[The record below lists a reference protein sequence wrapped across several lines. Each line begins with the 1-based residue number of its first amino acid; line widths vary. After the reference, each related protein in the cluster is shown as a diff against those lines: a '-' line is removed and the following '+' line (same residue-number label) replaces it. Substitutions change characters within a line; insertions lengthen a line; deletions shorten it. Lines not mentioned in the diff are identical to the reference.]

1 MAKDEFK
8 NLGFAEEP
16 ARSLKI
22 EEEKPREG
30 KKDELRW

>member
-8 NLGFAEEP
+8 NLGFGEDKP
-16 ARSLKI
+16 APNGKKDDAI
-22 EEEKPREG
+22 DKA